1 MRDVLMIEDFNLS
14 IHFQCRYQS
23 PTGDDMT
30 STTDKTLTVDA
41 QSAATEKTQASRRRF
56 FGVAAAGAGAVA
68 LAACGKKE
76 APAGG
81 APAVVTSATQVTWN
95 FQSTWP
101 SRDIFHEYAGDFVN
115 IVNEMSG
122 GRLKINLLPAGA
134 VVGALQMQDA
144 VISGALDGGHGVSAY
159 WYGKSK
165 AFSLFGTPPPFGW
178 DAHQFLGWMKYGGGN
193 ELYAELLQNLNLPL
207 VGFLTGPMP
216 TQALGWFKQPI
227 RSAQELRGLK
237 YRTVGL
243 AADVM
248 REFGAAVTI
257 MGGGDIVPAMDRGLL
272 DGAEFNNPTSDRLL
286 GFPDVS
292 KTWMLRSYHQ
302 DCESF
307 ELIFNKS
314 KFEAMSTEL
323 QAIIRYGADA
333 ASSDMYW
340 KAMKRYP
347 DDLNGMR
354 ETQGVKTYITP
365 NSVLDAQL
373 KAWDVVIERE
383 SNADPFFKKV
393 IESQKAYCSKTVAY
407 HLEHTTPKE
416 PAFRHFYG
424 RSPTATSTVL

>member
-1 MRDVLMIEDFNLS
+1 MHDNEMHN
-14 IHFQCRYQS
+14 
-23 PTGDDMT
+23 
-30 STTDKTLTVDA
+30 K
-41 QSAATEKTQASRRRF
+41 AATVAPAEPVAEKADTKMSRRKF
-56 FGVAAAGAGAVA
+56 FATSAVGAAAAGFPMVSFAQ
-68 LAACGKKE
+68 
-76 APAGG
+76 
-81 APAVVTSATQVTWN
+81 TTTMN

-101 SRDIFHEYAGDFVN
+101 SRDIFHEYASDFVR

-122 GRLKINLLPAGA
+122 GRLRINLLPAGA

-144 VISGALDGGHGVSAY
+144 VIAGALDGGHGVSAY

-178 DAHQFLGWMKYGGGN
+178 DAHQFLAWMKYGGGQELYN
-193 ELYAELLQNLNLPL
+193 ELLTNLKLPL

-227 RSAQELRGLK
+227 RNADQLKGLK

-243 AADVM
+243 AADLM

-272 DGAEFNNPTSDRLL
+272 DGAEFNNPSSDRLL

-302 DCESF
+302 DAESF
-307 ELIFNKS
+307 EIIFNKA
-314 KFEAMSTEL
+314 KYEGLPAEL
-323 QAIIRYGADA
+323 QAIVKYASEA

-347 DDLNGMR
+347 DDLNKMR
-354 ETQGVKTYITP
+354 AEQGVKTYITP
-365 NSVLDAQL
+365 DSVLEAQL

-383 SNADPFFKKV
+383 SKADPFFKKV
-393 IESQKAYCSKTVAY
+393 IDSQRGYCETTVGF

-416 PAFRHFYG
+416 PAYKHFYG
-424 RSPTATSTVL
+424 KNPTDTSTPL